1 MLFKDRRRLGF
12 WGENIAKNYLEN
24 KGIKIIEQN
33 IRLGH
38 KEVDLI
44 GQKNNC
50 LIFFE
55 VKSKQE
61 KNITGDE
68 LIRKKQY
75 NNLRIA
81 MRRYCSLKNWPLE
94 ATRLDLILIT
104 VLKEQKTK
112 IVHYK
117 NID

>member
-1 MLFKDRRRLGF
+1 MLFKDRRQLGF

-24 KGIKIIEQN
+24 KGVKIIEQN

-38 KEVDLI
+38 KEIDLI
-44 GQKNNC
+44 GRQNNL

-61 KNITGDE
+61 KNIAGDE

-75 NNLRIA
+75 NNLLIA
-81 MRRYCSLKNWPLE
+81 IQRYCSLKNWPLE

-104 VLKEQKTK
+104 VLKEQKIT

-117 NID
+117 NIN